1 MVLLVSDQRI
11 GFLRLDKQIRLL
23 CSKALE
29 ICITIMALGI
39 THEREKSRS
48 GPESW
53 RDFWHIY
60 FIFLHLPVSGLN
72 RMNVFLFLF
81 LMVRQ

>member
-23 CSKALE
+23 CSKTLE
-29 ICITIMALGI
+29 ICITIMALSV

-53 RDFWHIY
+53 GHFWHILSS
-60 FIFLHLPVSGLN
+60 FISQLLGLT
-72 RMNVFLFLF
+72 
-81 LMVRQ
+81 Q

>member
-29 ICITIMALGI
+29 VCITIMALGI
-39 THEREKSRS
+39 THEREKSLS

-53 RDFWHIY
+53 RDFWHILSS
-60 FIFLHLPVSGLN
+60 FISQFLDLT
-72 RMNVFLFLF
+72 
-81 LMVRQ
+81 Q